1 MIVCLTVEKETFS
14 FLQKVMEVDK
24 ENESLNLSSAQ
35 FGTPGTSFMSPQVG
49 GVKKTPIRPLTA
61 AYKAARSEN
70 EVKFICFNS
79 YDYDSSIIYGSGIHV
94 VLLK

>member
-1 MIVCLTVEKETFS
+1 
-14 FLQKVMEVDK
+14 MEIDK
-24 ENESLNLSSAQ
+24 ENDESNLSSAH

-70 EVKFICFNS
+70 EVNVFIYIFCYIDLSPKFS
-79 YDYDSSIIYGSGIHV
+79 
-94 VLLK
+94 LW